1 MHGRNEITLERNGED
16 ARVTH
21 VCSLVPSAKLPDERI
36 EAIREK
42 AYRAKDEAF
51 ALGVLADLLEE
62 RDRH

>member
-1 MHGRNEITLERNGED
+1 M
-16 ARVTH
+16 TH